1 MRRLIAAATVGTFAV
16 AAGLLGATAASA
28 AGTAEVYVVHGIPG
42 LPVDIYVNGALTL
55 DNFQP
60 ETVAGPLDLPE
71 GSYKVDIT
79 AADAPD
85 ASAPLLTAN
94 ADLVG
99 GTSVTLIAHLTEA
112 GDPTITPYANDIS
125 TISAGQTRLVVRHDA
140 AAPAVDVRAGGTVVL
155 AGVTNPKEG
164 VLNIP
169 AGSVNADVVL
179 AGTGTVVIGP
189 ATLDLAEG
197 SATFVHAVGSAADG
211 TLALVSFTIPG
222 LHSAPGGVPAGTGP
236 ADSSVTT
243 ILLVVLLTIGATAVV
258 VGGRRLYS
266 ESSR

>member
-1 MRRLIAAATVGTFAV
+1 M
-16 AAGLLGATAASA
+16 
-28 AGTAEVYVVHGIPG
+28 
-42 LPVDIYVNGALTL
+42 TL
-55 DNFQP
+55 
-60 ETVAGPLDLPE
+60 V
-71 GSYKVDIT
+71 
-79 AADAPD
+79 
-85 ASAPLLTAN
+85 
-94 ADLVG
+94 
-99 GTSVTLIAHLTEA
+99 AHLTAA
-112 GDPTITPYANDIS
+112 GEPTITPYANDIS

-169 AGSVNADVVL
+169 AGSVSADVVL
-179 AGTGTVVIGP
+179 AGTDTVVIGP

-197 SATFVHAVGSAADG
+197 SATFVHAVGSAKDG
-211 TLALVSFTIPG
+211 TLTVVSFTIPG

-236 ADSSVTT
+236 ADSSVPT

-266 ESSR
+266 ERSR